1 MLTRGLCYVKPYVLE
16 FERKI
21 RLYLDD
27 HEHTRS
33 FIKSSLTDSLNP
45 SVIEEDD
52 HGEFVML
59 DLEFVTKEGEY
70 STLNVCF
77 DIIDTDNNEFVLAD
91 DVLQHYCYDNYGI
104 FVDEGEI
111 KVYTRGNM

>member
-1 MLTRGLCYVKPYVLE
+1 MLTQGLCYVKPYVLE

-27 HEHTRS
+27 HENTKS
-33 FIKSSLTDSLNP
+33 FISSNLIDAINP
-45 SVIEEDD
+45 SVIEEDYN
-52 HGEFVML
+52 GEFVIL

-70 STLNVCF
+70 CTLTVRF
-77 DIIDTDNNEFVLAD
+77 DVVHTNGYDFVLAYD
-91 DVLQHYCYDNYGI
+91 MLEQYCYDNHGI

-111 KVYTRGNM
+111 KVYTRG